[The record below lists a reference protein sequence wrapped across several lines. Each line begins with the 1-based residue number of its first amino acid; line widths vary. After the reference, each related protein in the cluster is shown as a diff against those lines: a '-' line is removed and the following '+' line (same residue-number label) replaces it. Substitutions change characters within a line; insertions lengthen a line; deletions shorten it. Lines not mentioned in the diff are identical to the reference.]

1 MASSARSVL
10 FGFQQLDVYHLAIRF
25 VAFSSGLITALPAG
39 HSSLADQLRRAA
51 LSIPLNIAEGSGR
64 MRAGDAG
71 RHYAIARGSALECAA
86 ILDACEAL
94 TVVQLERLEEGR
106 ALLFRVVQMLSKMC
120 R

>member
-1 MASSARSVL
+1 MSSSGQPAS
-10 FGFQQLDVYHLAIRF
+10 FGFQHLDVYHLAIRF
-25 VAFSSGLITALPAG
+25 VACSATVIAALPGG

-64 MRAGDAG
+64 MRSADAG

-86 ILDACEAL
+86 ILDVCETLAL
-94 TVVQLERLEEGR
+94 IEPGPLANGR
-106 ALLFRVVQMLSKMC
+106 SLLFRVVQMLSKMC